1 MNVVNSFLNDHTTT
15 TNNSDFRLSPHDE
28 SKVRM
33 LYKRSVRN
41 STDPYKRAVY
51 CILGACDPMDEHSEV
66 ATSIDDYL
74 WIKLAQV
81 RETEWTLSQFQKMM
95 SEDYGESHFNAFEQP
110 VLYFQVLFLTGQVW
124 SSTQYSPWT

>member
-1 MNVVNSFLNDHTTT
+1 MTTI

-124 SSTQYSPWT
+124 SNTH